1 MYHYQECGL
10 RNVWLVNG
18 YDMHTTPY
26 GDGVSIHDI
35 EGLHRAIAR
44 GLVNKAAKLTGSEL
58 RFLRKQMGLS
68 QAKLAL
74 ILGNE
79 DQTVALWEKRGT
91 QPKIADR
98 FVRALY
104 REFVEGNAHIRD
116 MIDLLVDADREE
128 REERIN
134 FVQGSQGWKVAA

>member
-1 MYHYQECGL
+1 MYQYQECGL
-10 RNVWLVNG
+10 RNMWLVNG

-128 REERIN
+128 REDRIN
-134 FVQGSQGWKVAA
+134 FVKGSQGWKVAA